1 MLKLI
6 QQEVYK
12 LFQKRSTTI
21 GLGLLA
27 AVMAFFAAITKIY
40 PNLLDA
46 QGQFEGLYSAGIFL
60 VFMLIAAT
68 SNITMMEFQSGM
80 IRPLLYR
87 KYSRTQVLI
96 SKWLVILGYSIIL
109 YVVSF
114 IWSLI
119 LKLVL
124 FNGTFALTSTLLT
137 HLVQNLVAQWLTTW
151 LLLSVVFLMTNA
163 FKSSAVAVSV
173 GIIGYFVTN
182 VMATLLALFIARWSW
197 LRFNPLNMMTLPMQ
211 LAGGLSEKMTQL
223 SNTGLIIGNLVYI
236 AIFLYL
242 GLVLFKRRAV

>member
-1 MLKLI
+1 
-6 QQEVYK
+6 
-12 LFQKRSTTI
+12 
-21 GLGLLA
+21 
-27 AVMAFFAAITKIY
+27 
-40 PNLLDA
+40 
-46 QGQFEGLYSAGIFL
+46 
-60 VFMLIAAT
+60 MLIAAT

-173 GIIGYFVTN
+173 GIIGY
-182 VMATLLALFIARWSW
+182 L
-197 LRFNPLNMMTLPMQ
+197 
-211 LAGGLSEKMTQL
+211 
-223 SNTGLIIGNLVYI
+223 
-236 AIFLYL
+236 
-242 GLVLFKRRAV
+242 